1 MEVFCMV
8 STKEILY
15 VLLITL
21 AATGGFYGDENYS
34 MGLPY
39 GALLPLLLLLLLS
52 TDRPFVEALPQPCCP
67 AFSPCPGRRDRGFG
81 GGLGGFGGGIF

>member
-1 MEVFCMV
+1 MV

-21 AATGGFYGDENYS
+21 AATGGFYGDESYA
-34 MGLPY
+34 GFPY

-52 TDRPFVEALPQPCCP
+52 TDRPFVDPCCPQPCCP
-67 AFSPCPGRRDRGFG
+67 ILPPCPGRRGRGLGPGFAGFG
-81 GGLGGFGGGIF
+81 GGFF